1 MGWDW
6 DGMNGMVIL
15 GHGSSKSTFGAQK
28 RFDSCCLYFQFQYGL
43 ITRDSSTNFTVKNKF
58 MPVRGVSPSQLFLG
72 TFKVFSSYLLMRIN
86 IYSKLVAFLQ
96 FWTRSLFLKYWLSPD
111 FLPCP
116 KAGLARQQG
125 VLDPVFTSI
134 VHHGLELCPP
144 SKPETTSSSN
154 SLVTS
159 LLYLFIGPESDHWQ
173 CLSVTHSLTPI

>member
-72 TFKVFSSYLLMRIN
+72 TFKVFSSY
-86 IYSKLVAFLQ
+86 F
-96 FWTRSLFLKYWLSPD
+96 
-111 FLPCP
+111 
-116 KAGLARQQG
+116 
-125 VLDPVFTSI
+125 
-134 VHHGLELCPP
+134 
-144 SKPETTSSSN
+144 
-154 SLVTS
+154 
-159 LLYLFIGPESDHWQ
+159 
-173 CLSVTHSLTPI
+173 